1 MIDTKKIINEEL
13 AKYIKKRM
21 KGCRVKGVHGEW
33 LYVEEPFEEE
43 LDFWIQQYKI
53 KEGHTEWS
61 ESLQR
66 NIWIEDED
74 STPTK

>member
-1 MIDTKKIINEEL
+1 VIDIKKIIYNEEL

-33 LYVEEPFEEE
+33 LYVEEPVEDE
-43 LDFWIQQYKI
+43 LEFWIQQYKI
-53 KEGHTEWS
+53 KEGHSEWS

-66 NIWIEDED
+66 NIWIEDEE
-74 STPTK
+74 